1 MFEKYISVCLVTLFY
16 FIIDCYS
23 LQTLNTESNGWYG
36 WGCPP
41 HATGQFPYLGDCKRF
56 YNCYNGRGQLSICAP
71 GTLFNPSTLEC
82 DFPSKVTCL
91 KNDDKITDSKPGIV
105 KDQYSPYNHHRRT
118 QAYTK
123 GGNVDTGGQW
133 SGHQHYGWQYQPHNH
148 PQTNPS
154 ESRQYHNQPQ
164 PYPNQQPIE
173 KSAKTYTYQHA
184 GVQPPSY
191 RLEPPQ
197 QPIYYQNPHYSMPA
211 VPAQPVV
218 YARPCYQEPC
228 SQQPSNNQYSSGVYS
243 SGAHSAPPV
252 PSPNL
257 NSYQPAEPKQ
267 VFYTKTPISP
277 IGKSYPN
284 YYPTYAQPQPNYS
297 QEPPQVKE
305 GYNSFVFPDQQKHTE
320 ANLNTNYNQ
329 GYYGQQYPG
338 SVEPKPIVPA
348 IFSPP
353 VKPVVEP
360 ESNYSYPSNTDWNQP
375 KSVYNPEPY
384 QTTTEAYD
392 APKDVCPEGFSGL
405 TAHSDCTKFLSCSH
419 GRSFVM
425 DCSPGTRFNPELLI
439 CDHIHNV
446 KCDNNNNKKEVFV
459 EDENLQP
466 SETNSEVHIYR
477 SATLPPENIEPDD
490 TAIIDAI
497 DNITDLLINY
507 NKTVVKLTSTVSK
520 TTNKFTTTTE
530 KPVETLSIVPK
541 IRIES
546 SPQQNFI
553 TDKKN
558 ENTPKQSFKPETP
571 PAPKARLISK
581 RNSTLD
587 KQIIRL
593 RGSPSQFEGFVE
605 MQLSTGSWGVVCD
618 KRNDWK
624 IEEAHVV
631 CRSLGY
637 PRGAELSWQGLPA
650 DVKNITSSILATD
663 VVVCTGSEDSLLDCT
678 LSVGDGCDPTKDGV
692 WVRCYSHGLSRC
704 YPGEMSLGDRC
715 YSIVTPSEETA
726 TENLVGFTQGEA
738 LSYCQKK
745 GGHLVDITSQV
756 ENDFVS
762 EWLIRQNIDGNIMTS
777 GVGMS
782 LMGGSIWIWEG
793 SESTFTYHNWW
804 PGWSGAKSIPP
815 QTYTGR
821 ALCIVLRRYFP
832 CKDSKGSEDR
842 LCDAQYYY
850 WDVEDCDAMP
860 TSLPY
865 VCERPANKIGC
876 VMGTGTGY
884 KGGANVTKAGNI
896 CLSWDHKDVLPE
908 LKYRISES
916 DRKVSLSGHNYCRNV
931 AGKETHPWCY
941 VRETTTLV
949 KKELCD
955 IPICA
960 EGVEKSARYFQCPPN
975 YFACGLSGKCIPTSQ
990 VCDGQ
995 SDCSD
1000 SEDENNCQVISSQ
1013 FSIFENSKLIVSDV
1027 EVFIRTPL
1035 NACAQ
1040 RCLELINCRSFSFL
1054 VNQEECVLS
1063 ESNIGL
1069 SGNRTKAPGW
1079 DYYEVKSKSIQCK
1092 NSFVC
1097 GNGKCISH
1105 ETVCNGRD
1113 DCGDRSDEADCTWLK
1128 KKIQLKLTG
1137 GAKPNE
1143 GTIEVKAHDKWGL
1156 VCDDEFELKDGD
1168 VVCRHLGF
1176 PLGAAEIKK
1185 HSFFTTNHKMSF
1197 IIDNLHCLG
1206 NETSIA
1212 DCLHNGWGVHDC
1224 QAEECLKAA
1233 GVVCK
1238 VAKSECS
1245 FNYWQC
1251 EKTAECIPLNFLCDN
1266 VKDCKD
1272 HSDEDPKRCESP
1284 IEVRLVGTGGVSRS
1298 SKANE
1303 GRVEV
1308 RRFGVWGTVC
1318 DDDFGAQEAK
1328 VVCAAL
1334 GFNGTG
1340 QVYKEAAY
1348 GAGKGIIWLDQVHC
1362 LGNESNIHQCMSDGW
1377 GQTNCKHNE
1386 DVAISCLPPAYSEG
1400 VLMKPISKDQV
1411 IQENGIEME
1420 AGDVLLE
1427 DIFIPDC
1434 GTIIDMLGAI
1444 KHQPVAKVVSGFETV
1459 KGTYPW
1465 QASIRLKGIAG
1476 KSTHWCG
1483 AVVISRFHILTAAH
1497 CLRDYAKAAYFIRA
1511 GDYDNEDD
1519 EGTEQD
1525 MEIDEMWIHS
1535 GFNKGVNLNNDI
1547 ALVKIK
1553 GKGFEFNTWVLPACL
1568 PQNNPIIPENCTI
1581 SGWGSSANPGTGFAR
1596 TLHAT
1601 WLKPI
1606 SYEQCRALDAYGN
1619 SLSVGMM
1626 CAGSLSL
1633 DGGPDSCQGDSGGP
1647 LLCPVNSQF
1656 TLFGITS
1663 WGHGCGR
1670 SNSPG
1675 VYTNI
1680 LHYINWINDRIKI
1693 SMKKQNYRKN

>member
-1 MFEKYISVCLVTLFY
+1 MFGKRVSLSFVTLFY
-16 FIIDCYS
+16 FIFECTS

-91 KNDDKITDSKPGIV
+91 KNEEKIPDRKPGIV
-105 KDQYSPYNHHRRT
+105 KDQYSPHNHHHHT

-123 GGNVDTGGQW
+123 DGSPDTGGQW
-133 SGHQHYGWQYQPHNH
+133 HSHHHHQHNGWQHNYQ
-148 PQTNPS
+148 PQTNT
-154 ESRQYHNQPQ
+154 H
-164 PYPNQQPIE
+164 QQPIE
-173 KSAKTYTYQHA
+173 KSAKAYQHA

-191 RLEPPQ
+191 RMEPP
-197 QPIYYQNPHYSMPA
+197 PPPVYYQNPQYSFPA
-211 VPAQPVV
+211 APAQPVP
-218 YARPCYQEPC
+218 YPRPYYPERFN
-228 SQQPSNNQYSSGVYS
+228 QQPFTHQYSPGVS
-243 SGAHSAPPV
+243 SSYPHNAPP
-252 PSPNL
+252 PPATSFNT
-257 NSYQPAEPKQ
+257 YQPVQPKQ
-267 VFYTKTPISP
+267 VYHTKTHTPSGP
-277 IGKSYPN
+277 VVKTEPN
-284 YYPTYAQPQPNYS
+284 YYPTYAQPPPNYS
-297 QEPPQVKE
+297 QGSPQ
-305 GYNSFVFPDQQKHTE
+305 GQSSFVFPDQASPEK
-320 ANLNTNYNQ
+320 NLNPNYNQ
-329 GYYGQQYPG
+329 GYYGPQYPG
-338 SVEPKPIVPA
+338 SVEPKPVMPA
-348 IFSPP
+348 IFYPP

-360 ESNYSYPSNTDWNQP
+360 QSNYSYPSNIDLDPN
-375 KSVYNPEPY
+375 KSVYYPELY
-384 QTTTEAYD
+384 STTTEAYD
-392 APKDVCPEGFSGL
+392 TPKDVCPEGFSGL

-419 GRSFVM
+419 GRTFVM

-439 CDHIHNV
+439 CDHINQV
-446 KCDNNNNKKEVFV
+446 RCNTNNKKSVIHEG
-459 EDENLQP
+459 ENLQP
-466 SETNSEVHIYR
+466 AETMPEVHIYR
-477 SATLPPENIEPDD
+477 SATLPSESVEPVDA
-490 TAIIDAI
+490 AIIDAVE
-497 DNITDLLINY
+497 NITDMLINY
-507 NKTVVKLTSTVSK
+507 NKSVESTSTVP
-520 TTNKFTTTTE
+520 TTTTTKLPTTTA
-530 KPVETLSIVPK
+530 KPVQTLSIVPK

-546 SPQQNFI
+546 SPKENII

-558 ENTPKQSFKPETP
+558 VKTQKQSFNPEIP
-571 PAPKARLISK
+571 SAPKARLISK

-631 CRSLGY
+631 CRSLGF

-715 YSIVTPSEETA
+715 YSIVTPSEETP

-762 EWLIRQNIDGNIMTS
+762 EWLIRQNVDGNIMTS

-821 ALCIVLRRYFP
+821 ALCIILRRYFP

-865 VCERPANKIGC
+865 VCERAANKIGC

-896 CLSWDHKDVLPE
+896 CLSWDHKDVLQE
-908 LKYRISES
+908 LKYRISEA

-941 VRETTTLV
+941 VRDTNSLV

-960 EGVEKSARYFQCPPN
+960 EASLEKSARYFQCPPN
-975 YFACGLSGKCIPTSQ
+975 YFACGLSGKCIPSSQ

-1000 SEDENNCQVISSQ
+1000 SEDENNCQIISSQ

-1027 EVFIRTPL
+1027 EVFIKTPL

-1040 RCLELINCRSFSFL
+1040 RCLELVNCRSFSYL
-1054 VNQEECVLS
+1054 VDQEECVLS

-1069 SGNRTKAPGW
+1069 SGNRTHAPGW

-1097 GNGKCISH
+1097 GNGKCIAQ

-1113 DCGDRSDEADCTWLK
+1113 DCGDRSDEGDCTWLK
-1128 KKIQLKLTG
+1128 QKIQIKLTG
-1137 GAKPNE
+1137 GTKPNE

-1156 VCDDEFELKDGD
+1156 VCDDEFEPKDGD

-1176 PLGAAEIKK
+1176 PLGALEIKK
-1185 HSFFTTNHKMSF
+1185 HSFFNTNHNMSF

-1212 DCLHNGWGVHDC
+1212 DCFHNGWGIHDC
-1224 QAEECLKAA
+1224 KAEEAA

-1238 VAKSECS
+1238 IAKSECS

-1251 EKTAECIPLNFLCDN
+1251 EKTAECIPLAFLCDN

-1272 HSDEDPKRCESP
+1272 HSDEDPKKCESP
-1284 IEVRLVGTGGVSRS
+1284 IEVRLVGTGGVSKS

-1308 RRFGVWGTVC
+1308 RRFGVWGTIC
-1318 DDDFGAQEAK
+1318 DDDFGVQEAK
-1328 VVCAAL
+1328 VVCSAL
-1334 GFNGTG
+1334 GFSGNG

-1348 GAGKGIIWLDQVHC
+1348 GAGEGIIWLDQVHC
-1362 LGNESNIHQCMSDGW
+1362 LGNESSIHQCMSDGW

-1386 DVAISCLPPAYSEG
+1386 DVAVSCLPPPLSEG
-1400 VLMKPISKDQV
+1400 VSLRPIF
-1411 IQENGIEME
+1411 QENDIESE
-1420 AGDVLLE
+1420 TGEILLE
-1427 DIFIPDC
+1427 EIFIPDC
-1434 GTIIDMLGAI
+1434 GTVIDELGVI
-1444 KHQPVAKVVSGFETV
+1444 NNHQALAKVASGFETV

-1465 QASIRLKGIAG
+1465 QASIRLKGIVG

-1483 AVVISRFHILTAAH
+1483 AVVISRFHVITAAH

-1511 GDYDNEDD
+1511 GDYDNEVD

-1525 MEIDEMWIHS
+1525 IDIDEMWIHS
-1535 GFNKGVNLNNDI
+1535 GFDKGVKLNNDI

-1553 GKGFEFNTWVLPACL
+1553 GKGFDFNTWVLPACL
-1568 PQNNPIIPENCTI
+1568 PQNNPVIPDNCTI
-1581 SGWGSSANPGTGFAR
+1581 SGWGSNANPGTGFAR
-1596 TLHAT
+1596 TLHAA
-1601 WLKPI
+1601 WLTPI
-1606 SYEQCRALDAYGN
+1606 SYQQCRALDVYNN

-1626 CAGSLSL
+1626 CAGNLE
-1633 DGGPDSCQGDSGGP
+1633 GGPDSCQGDSGGP

-1693 SMKKQNYRKN
+1693 SMKKQKYRRN